1 MTAASLRRLG
11 LYCGIASPV
20 LWLGLIAVVGSV
32 RPDFNHLTHY
42 ISELAAR
49 GSSTEALMRGV
60 AFGFTGFLYLG
71 FAAAL
76 LSIFPRGWMFAVAA
90 VLIGV
95 DGIGRMGAGV
105 FPCDPGCIRV
115 SGLQDLH
122 KLFATIGFLAGILAA
137 ILWGVLFRGLAPLR
151 ALSWFS
157 IGSGVV
163 ALAALLLMSW
173 KENPAR
179 VPGLFELI
187 ATAGLSIWVFV
198 FAARVI
204 RTAGTAH
211 RLAAHAA
218 GGGSGYTGPM
228 RSKTE

>member
-1 MTAASLRRLG
+1 MTSLRRLG

-20 LWLGLIAVVGSV
+20 LWLGLIAVVGSLQ
-32 RPDFNHLTHY
+32 PDFNHLTHY

-49 GSSTEALMRGV
+49 GSSTEALMRVV
-60 AFGFTGFLYLG
+60 AFGSTGFLYLG

-90 VLIGV
+90 LLVGM

-105 FPCDPGCIRV
+105 FPCDLGCIRV
-115 SGLQDLH
+115 SGDQDLH
-122 KLFATIGFLAGILAA
+122 KLFATIGFLSGIMAA
-137 ILWGVLFRGLAPLR
+137 MLWGVLFRRFVPLR
-151 ALSWFS
+151 SLSWFS

-173 KENPAR
+173 KENPLG

-187 ATAGLSIWVFV
+187 ATAALSIWI
-198 FAARVI
+198 FAFAVRVM
-204 RTAGTAH
+204 RTAASG
-211 RLAAHAA
+211 RQQMLA
-218 GGGSGYTGPM
+218 GSTP
-228 RSKTE
+228 RPSV